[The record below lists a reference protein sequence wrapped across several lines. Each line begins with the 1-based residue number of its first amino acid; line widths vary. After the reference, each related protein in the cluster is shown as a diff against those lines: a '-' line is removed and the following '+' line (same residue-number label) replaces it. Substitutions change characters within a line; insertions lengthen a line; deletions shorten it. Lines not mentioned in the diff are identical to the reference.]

1 MFAAFGKMMAVELVI
16 YSAPLNLHSR
26 LIPAAVVPNEVI
38 VVVPVIVTCSPSAD
52 PMSVVEPDAMEDDA

>member
-1 MFAAFGKMMAVELVI
+1 MFAALGRMMAVELVI

-38 VVVPVIVTCSPSAD
+38 VVVPVIVTDSPSAA
-52 PMSVVEPDAMEDDA
+52 PMSVVDAEAMEDDA